1 MDTEVRATIYY
12 VVRLLYTYV
21 SVQLSFWSE

>member
-12 VVRLLYTYV
+12 VVRLLYIYV